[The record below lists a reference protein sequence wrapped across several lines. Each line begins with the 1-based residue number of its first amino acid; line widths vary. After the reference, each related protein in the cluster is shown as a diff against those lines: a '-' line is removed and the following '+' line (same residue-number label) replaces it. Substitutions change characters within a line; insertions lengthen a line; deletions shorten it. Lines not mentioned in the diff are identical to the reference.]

1 MILADQ
7 AKTNATGRVNEHGL
21 FRHRYAE
28 LCGVGGLAFYLFSH
42 FHILSKAL
50 PEFSP
55 DFSDDGHGEYGRR
68 DWYEVFCFQ
77 GKGKD
82 DPDKISGTTPMT
94 YESEEL
100 LICKLPQPSN
110 CLRLIQITE
119 SESL

>member
-21 FRHRYAE
+21 FRHQYPE
-28 LCGVGGLAFYLFSH
+28 LCGIGSLAFCLFSH
-42 FHILSKAL
+42 FHILSKA
-50 PEFSP
+50 PPKFSP
-55 DFSDDGHGEYGRR
+55 DFSNDGHGEYGRR

-82 DPDKISGTTPMT
+82 DLDKISGSTPMT

-100 LICKLPQPSN
+100 PTCEPASAL
-110 CLRLIQITE
+110 
-119 SESL
+119 